1 MSFETV
7 VHDECMPEKVIHPQ
21 VYGTSQILKMV
32 LPLILSLLIEQVI
45 GLTDVIFLGRVGEI
59 ELGASALAGVMYLS
73 VVMFGF
79 GYCFSLQAFMGQ
91 KNGEK
96 DYLSMGEAMHS
107 GTLFLML
114 FSVILMAVA
123 FMGSTPFLA
132 RVVESP
138 EIAVATEKYFFWRA
152 VGIPFTFLAAVARG
166 FFIATLNPR
175 IITVSSIVMMLSNI
189 VLDYVLIF
197 GYGSIPAMGISGAA
211 IASTIAEVLGFFVL
225 FIYAM
230 RRANPERYQFWHR
243 PTWNWDMQKRLFKL
257 GRWLMVQEGVVF
269 VSWLYFFVSVE
280 HLGPAA
286 LAISNVVRQISSLFY
301 LFIHSFGST
310 AGAICANLI
319 GERRFDEITAVYRR
333 TLYINCAVIFPLAIL
348 VALLPQQ
355 ALGIFTNIEDI
366 LVGGVPTLYV
376 LLSSFIFAGI
386 SMFYS
391 FAMSGMGLTKETSI
405 ASMTSVIF
413 YVVYIFFITQVSDNV
428 AVVWTSE
435 YIYNITIGVVCWY
448 FFRQHRWRI
457 V

>member
-1 MSFETV
+1 
-7 VHDECMPEKVIHPQ
+7 
-21 VYGTSQILKMV
+21 MV

-96 DYLSMGEAMHS
+96 DYLSMGEALHS

-189 VLDYVLIF
+189 VLDYVLIL
-197 GYGSIPAMGISGAA
+197 AME
-211 IASTIAEVLGFFVL
+211 ASPPWASVVLPL
-225 FIYAM
+225 
-230 RRANPERYQFWHR
+230 P
-243 PTWNWDMQKRLFKL
+243 PPLPK
-257 GRWLMVQEGVVF
+257 
-269 VSWLYFFVSVE
+269 SWAFSC
-280 HLGPAA
+280 
-286 LAISNVVRQISSLFY
+286 SLFMQCVAPTQ
-301 LFIHSFGST
+301 S
-310 AGAICANLI
+310 AINSGIVHVELGHAK
-319 GERRFDEITAVYRR
+319 A
-333 TLYINCAVIFPLAIL
+333 TL
-348 VALLPQQ
+348 
-355 ALGIFTNIEDI
+355 
-366 LVGGVPTLYV
+366 
-376 LLSSFIFAGI
+376 
-386 SMFYS
+386 
-391 FAMSGMGLTKETSI
+391 
-405 ASMTSVIF
+405 
-413 YVVYIFFITQVSDNV
+413 
-428 AVVWTSE
+428 
-435 YIYNITIGVVCWY
+435 
-448 FFRQHRWRI
+448 
-457 V
+457 